1 MAMIK
6 AEVKNLRRVPTAVWV
21 GKKRYVFPANI
32 NVRMNLDEAMLSE
45 VQRNPA
51 FSVKV
56 LSRTEEPQVEA
67 KAFDESKA
75 SEEAPK
81 QEAPK
86 QEAPKQEAKI
96 ETAEDVKAEEIPAPV
111 SVAGEGVVE
120 EPVESEIVEAEE
132 SNDESEEANDEAS
145 DDVSHKELFS
155 MKKDELAAYLASKG
169 VNAEGMSR
177 KDMLKAAKRV

>member
-45 VQRNPA
+45 VQRNTA
-51 FSVKV
+51 FSGKG

-67 KAFDESKA
+67 KA
-75 SEEAPK
+75 SE
-81 QEAPK
+81 
-86 QEAPKQEAKI
+86 EAPKQEAKI

-120 EPVESEIVEAEE
+120 EPIESEIVEAEE
-132 SNDESEEANDEAS
+132 SNDEAEEDNDEAS
-145 DDVSHKELFS
+145 DDVSHKDLFS
-155 MKKDELAAYLASKG
+155 MKKDELAAYLSSKG

>member
-67 KAFDESKA
+67 KASAEAKA
-75 SEEAPK
+75 SE
-81 QEAPK
+81 
-86 QEAPKQEAKI
+86 EAPKQEAKI

-111 SVAGEGVVE
+111 SVEGVVE
-120 EPVESEIVEAEE
+120 EPVESEIVEAEA
-132 SNDESEEANDEAS
+132 SNDEAEEDNDEAS
-145 DDVSHKELFS
+145 DDVSHKDLFS
-155 MKKDELAAYLASKG
+155 MKKDELAAYLSSKG

>member
-67 KAFDESKA
+67 KA
-75 SEEAPK
+75 SE
-81 QEAPK
+81 
-86 QEAPKQEAKI
+86 EAPKQEAKI
-96 ETAEDVKAEEIPAPV
+96 ETAEDVNAEEIPAPV

-120 EPVESEIVEAEE
+120 EPAESEIVEAEE
-132 SNDESEEANDEAS
+132 SNDEAEEDNDEAS
-145 DDVSHKELFS
+145 DDVSHKDLFS
-155 MKKDELAAYLASKG
+155 MKKDELAAYLSSKG

>member
-45 VQRNPA
+45 IQRNPA

-56 LSRTEEPQVEA
+56 ISRTEEPHV
-67 KAFDESKA
+67 KAKA

-81 QEAPK
+81 QEA
-86 QEAPKQEAKI
+86 QI
-96 ETAEDVKAEEIPAPV
+96 ETVEDVKAEETPTPAPV
-111 SVAGEGVVE
+111 AVVE

-132 SNDESEEANDEAS
+132 SNDEAEESNDEAT
-145 DDVSHKELFS
+145 DDVSHKDLFS

-169 VNAEGMSR
+169 VNADGMSR

>member
-67 KAFDESKA
+67 KA
-75 SEEAPK
+75 SE
-81 QEAPK
+81 
-86 QEAPKQEAKI
+86 EAPKQEAKI
-96 ETAEDVKAEEIPAPV
+96 ETAEDVKAEEIPAP
-111 SVAGEGVVE
+111 EPEPVVE

-132 SNDESEEANDEAS
+132 SNDEAEEDNDEAS
-145 DDVSHKELFS
+145 DDVSHKDLFS
-155 MKKDELAAYLASKG
+155 MKKDELAAYLSSKG

>member
-1 MAMIK
+1 MIK

-21 GKKRYVFPANI
+21 RKKRYVFPANI

-45 VQRNPA
+45 IQRNPA

-56 LSRTEEPQVEA
+56 ISRTEEPQVEA
-67 KAFDESKA
+67 KASDEVKA
-75 SEEAPK
+75 SEESPK
-81 QEAPK
+81 QEA
-86 QEAPKQEAKI
+86 QI
-96 ETAEDVKAEEIPAPV
+96 ETVEDVKAEELPAPA
-111 SVAGEGVVE
+111 SIAE

-132 SNDESEEANDEAS
+132 ANDEAEESNDEST
-145 DDVSHKELFS
+145 DDVSHKDLFS

-177 KDMLKAAKRV
+177 KDMLKAAKHV

>member
-67 KAFDESKA
+67 KA
-75 SEEAPK
+75 SE
-81 QEAPK
+81 
-86 QEAPKQEAKI
+86 EAPKQEAKI

-132 SNDESEEANDEAS
+132 SNDEAEEDNDEAS
-145 DDVSHKELFS
+145 DDVSHKDIFS
-155 MKKDELAAYLASKG
+155 MKKDELAAYLSSKG

>member
-1 MAMIK
+1 MIK

-67 KAFDESKA
+67 KA
-75 SEEAPK
+75 SE
-81 QEAPK
+81 
-86 QEAPKQEAKI
+86 EAPKQEAKI

-111 SVAGEGVVE
+111 SVSVAGEGVVE
-120 EPVESEIVEAEE
+120 EPAESEIVEAEE
-132 SNDESEEANDEAS
+132 SNDEAEEDNDEAS
-145 DDVSHKELFS
+145 DDVSHKDLFS
-155 MKKDELAAYLASKG
+155 MKKDELAAYLSSKG

>member
-1 MAMIK
+1 MIK

-67 KAFDESKA
+67 KA
-75 SEEAPK
+75 SEEAK
-81 QEAPK
+81 VYEEAK
-86 QEAPKQEAKI
+86 VSEEAPKQEAKI
-96 ETAEDVKAEEIPAPV
+96 ETAEDVKAEEISAPV

-132 SNDESEEANDEAS
+132 SNDEAEEDNDEAS
-145 DDVSHKELFS
+145 DDVSHKDLFS
-155 MKKDELAAYLASKG
+155 MKKDELAAYLSSKG

>member
-67 KAFDESKA
+67 KA
-75 SEEAPK
+75 SE
-81 QEAPK
+81 
-86 QEAPKQEAKI
+86 EAPKQEAKI

-111 SVAGEGVVE
+111 SIAIEDAVE

-132 SNDESEEANDEAS
+132 SNDEAEESNDEAS
-145 DDVSHKELFS
+145 DDVSHKDLFS
-155 MKKDELAAYLASKG
+155 MKKDELAAYLSSKG

>member
-1 MAMIK
+1 MIK

-45 VQRNPA
+45 IQRNPA

-56 LSRTEEPQVEA
+56 ISRTEEPQV
-67 KAFDESKA
+67 KAEA
-75 SEEAPK
+75 SE
-81 QEAPK
+81 
-86 QEAPKQEAKI
+86 EAPKQEAKI
-96 ETAEDVKAEEIPAPV
+96 ETAEDVKAEEIPAP
-111 SVAGEGVVE
+111 ALAPVE
-120 EPVESEIVEAEE
+120 EAVESEIVEAEE
-132 SNDESEEANDEAS
+132 ANDESEEANDEAT
-145 DDVSHKELFS
+145 DDVSHKDLFS

-169 VNAEGMSR
+169 VNADGMSR

>member
-67 KAFDESKA
+67 KASEEAKT

-81 QEAPK
+81 QE
-86 QEAPKQEAKI
+86 EKI

-111 SVAGEGVVE
+111 SIAIEDAVE

-132 SNDESEEANDEAS
+132 SNDEAEEDNDEAS
-145 DDVSHKELFS
+145 DDVSHKDLFS
-155 MKKDELAAYLASKG
+155 MKKDELAAYLSSKG

>member
-1 MAMIK
+1 MIK

-67 KAFDESKA
+67 KASEEAKT

-81 QEAPK
+81 QE
-86 QEAPKQEAKI
+86 EKI

-111 SVAGEGVVE
+111 SIAIEDAVE

-132 SNDESEEANDEAS
+132 SNDEAEEDNDEAS
-145 DDVSHKELFS
+145 DDVSHKDLFS
-155 MKKDELAAYLASKG
+155 MKKDELAAYLSSKG

>member
-67 KAFDESKA
+67 KA

-81 QEAPK
+81 QEA
-86 QEAPKQEAKI
+86 QV
-96 ETAEDVKAEEIPAPV
+96 ETAEDVKAEETPVPV
-111 SVAGEGVVE
+111 SVAGEDVVE

-155 MKKDELAAYLASKG
+155 MKKDELAAYLSSKG

>member
-67 KAFDESKA
+67 KSSEEAKA
-75 SEEAPK
+75 SE
-81 QEAPK
+81 
-86 QEAPKQEAKI
+86 EAPKQEAKI

-111 SVAGEGVVE
+111 SIAIEDAVE

-132 SNDESEEANDEAS
+132 SNDEAEESNDEAS
-145 DDVSHKELFS
+145 DDVSHKDLFS
-155 MKKDELAAYLASKG
+155 MKKDELAAYLSSKG

>member
-32 NVRMNLDEAMLSE
+32 NVRMNLDEAMLRE

-67 KAFDESKA
+67 KA

-81 QEAPK
+81 QES
-86 QEAPKQEAKI
+86 KI

-132 SNDESEEANDEAS
+132 SNDEAEEEDNDEAS
-145 DDVSHKELFS
+145 DDVSHKDLFS
-155 MKKDELAAYLASKG
+155 MKKDELAAYLSSKG

>member
-1 MAMIK
+1 MIK

-45 VQRNPA
+45 IQRNPA

-56 LSRTEEPQVEA
+56 ISHTEETQVEA
-67 KAFDESKA
+67 KASDEVKA
-75 SEEAPK
+75 SEESTK
-81 QEAPK
+81 QEA
-86 QEAPKQEAKI
+86 QI
-96 ETAEDVKAEEIPAPV
+96 ETAEDVKAEETPAPV
-111 SVAGEGVVE
+111 SIAE
-120 EPVESEIVEAEE
+120 EPVKPVESEIVEAEE
-132 SNDESEEANDEAS
+132 TNDEANDELEEAT
-145 DDVSHKELFS
+145 DDVSHKDLFS

>member
-67 KAFDESKA
+67 KASEEAKT

-81 QEAPK
+81 QE
-86 QEAPKQEAKI
+86 EKI
-96 ETAEDVKAEEIPAPV
+96 ETAEDVKAEETPAPV
-111 SVAGEGVVE
+111 SIAIEDAVE

-132 SNDESEEANDEAS
+132 SNDEAEESNDEAS
-145 DDVSHKELFS
+145 DDVSHKDLFS
-155 MKKDELAAYLASKG
+155 MKKEELAAYLSSKG

>member
-1 MAMIK
+1 MIK

-67 KAFDESKA
+67 KASEEAKT

-81 QEAPK
+81 QE
-86 QEAPKQEAKI
+86 EKI

-111 SVAGEGVVE
+111 SIAIEDAVE

-132 SNDESEEANDEAS
+132 SNDEAEESNDEAS
-145 DDVSHKELFS
+145 DDVSHKDLFS
-155 MKKDELAAYLASKG
+155 MKKEELAAYLSSKG

>member
-67 KAFDESKA
+67 KASEEAKT

-81 QEAPK
+81 QE
-86 QEAPKQEAKI
+86 EKI

-111 SVAGEGVVE
+111 SIAIEDAVE

-132 SNDESEEANDEAS
+132 SNDEAEESNDEAS
-145 DDVSHKELFS
+145 DDVSHKDLFS
-155 MKKDELAAYLASKG
+155 MKKEELAAYLSSKG

>member
-32 NVRMNLDEAMLSE
+32 NVRMNLDEAMLIE
-45 VQRNPA
+45 IQRNPA

-56 LSRTEEPQVEA
+56 ISRTEEPQVEV
-67 KAFDESKA
+67 KA
-75 SEEAPK
+75 SEEAKASEESPK
-81 QEAPK
+81 QEA
-86 QEAPKQEAKI
+86 QI
-96 ETAEDVKAEEIPAPV
+96 ETVEDVKAEEIPAPAPV
-111 SVAGEGVVE
+111 SVDE
-120 EPVESEIVEAEE
+120 EAVESEVVEAEE
-132 SNDESEEANDEAS
+132 ASDESEEANDEAT
-145 DDVSHKELFS
+145 DDVSHKDLFS

>member
-67 KAFDESKA
+67 KS
-75 SEEAPK
+75 SE
-81 QEAPK
+81 
-86 QEAPKQEAKI
+86 EAPKQEAKI

-111 SVAGEGVVE
+111 SIAIEDAVE

-132 SNDESEEANDEAS
+132 SKDEAEEDNDEAS
-145 DDVSHKELFS
+145 DDVSHKDLFS
-155 MKKDELAAYLASKG
+155 MKKDELAAYLSSKG

>member
-67 KAFDESKA
+67 KSSEEAKA
-75 SEEAPK
+75 SEEAK
-81 QEAPK
+81 SSE
-86 QEAPKQEAKI
+86 EAPKQEAKI

-111 SVAGEGVVE
+111 SIAIEDAVE

-132 SNDESEEANDEAS
+132 SKDEAEEDNDEAS
-145 DDVSHKELFS
+145 DDVSHKDLFS
-155 MKKDELAAYLASKG
+155 MKKDELAAYLSSKG

>member
-32 NVRMNLDEAMLSE
+32 NVRMNLDEAMLME

-67 KAFDESKA
+67 KA

-81 QEAPK
+81 QES
-86 QEAPKQEAKI
+86 KI

-111 SVAGEGVVE
+111 SVAGEDAVE

-132 SNDESEEANDEAS
+132 SNDEAEEDNDEAS
-145 DDVSHKELFS
+145 DDVSHKDLFS
-155 MKKDELAAYLASKG
+155 MKKDELAAYLSSKG

>member
-1 MAMIK
+1 MIK

-32 NVRMNLDEAMLSE
+32 NVRMNLDETMLSE
-45 VQRNPA
+45 IQRNPA

-56 LSRTEEPQVEA
+56 ISRIEEA
-67 KAFDESKA
+67 KASKEAKA

-81 QEAPK
+81 QEVK
-86 QEAPKQEAKI
+86 V
-96 ETAEDVKAEEIPAPV
+96 ETAEDVKAEEIPAPA
-111 SVAGEGVVE
+111 SAPVVE
-120 EPVESEIVEAEE
+120 EAIESEIVEAEE
-132 SNDESEEANDEAS
+132 ANEEANDESEEANDES
-145 DDVSHKELFS
+145 TDDVSHKDLFS

>member
-1 MAMIK
+1 MIK

-67 KAFDESKA
+67 KS
-75 SEEAPK
+75 SE
-81 QEAPK
+81 
-86 QEAPKQEAKI
+86 EAPKQEAKI

-111 SVAGEGVVE
+111 SIAIEDAVE

-132 SNDESEEANDEAS
+132 SNDEAEESNDEAS
-145 DDVSHKELFS
+145 DDVSHKDLFS
-155 MKKDELAAYLASKG
+155 MKKDELAAYLSSKG

>member
-67 KAFDESKA
+67 KS
-75 SEEAPK
+75 SE
-81 QEAPK
+81 
-86 QEAPKQEAKI
+86 EAPKQEAKI

-111 SVAGEGVVE
+111 SIAIEDAVE

-132 SNDESEEANDEAS
+132 SNDEAEESNDEAS
-145 DDVSHKELFS
+145 DDVSHKDLFS
-155 MKKDELAAYLASKG
+155 MKKDELAAYLSSKG

>member
-45 VQRNPA
+45 VQRHPA
-51 FSVKV
+51 FPVKV
-56 LSRTEEPQVEA
+56 LSSTEEPQVEA
-67 KAFDESKA
+67 QASEEAKA
-75 SEEAPK
+75 SEEA
-81 QEAPK
+81 Q
-86 QEAPKQEAKI
+86 KQEAKI
-96 ETAEDVKAEEIPAPV
+96 ETAEDVKAEEIPAHV
-111 SVAGEGVVE
+111 SIAIGDAVE

-132 SNDESEEANDEAS
+132 SNAEAEDDNDEAS
-145 DDVSHKELFS
+145 DDVSHKDLFS
-155 MKKDELAAYLASKG
+155 MKKDALAAYLSSKG

>member
-67 KAFDESKA
+67 KA
-75 SEEAPK
+75 SE
-81 QEAPK
+81 
-86 QEAPKQEAKI
+86 EAPKQEAKI
-96 ETAEDVKAEEIPAPV
+96 ETAEDVKAEETPAPV
-111 SVAGEGVVE
+111 AVAGEDAVE

-132 SNDESEEANDEAS
+132 SNDEAEEDNDEAS
-145 DDVSHKELFS
+145 DDVSHKDLFS
-155 MKKDELAAYLASKG
+155 MKKDELAAYLSSKG

>member
-56 LSRTEEPQVEA
+56 LSRTEEPQVES
-67 KAFDESKA
+67 KASEASKA

-81 QEAPK
+81 QEAK
-86 QEAPKQEAKI
+86 V
-96 ETAEDVKAEEIPAPV
+96 ETAEDVKAEETPAPV
-111 SVAGEGVVE
+111 SIAGEDAVE

-132 SNDESEEANDEAS
+132 SNDESEEVNDESS

-155 MKKDELAAYLASKG
+155 MKKDELAAYLSSKG